1 MCPSCVPNCLSIRYY
16 FQNIRVSLFLSNQT
30 VKTTQGWK
38 VFHFCWITWCH
49 LVGFSVHQ
57 WIQAKAEPA
66 CRDWYRLD
74 HASWGPAQSWAAPV
88 TCLPIVT
95 VTGHSDQKSRVRS
108 KSFPRQ
114 STEHSSFA
122 DRKII
127 CFIHRGIS
135 ICHSCEERS
144 KWIKSRCL
152 GGPGPRH
159 ISAFTKPC
167 QRMQPQQSIKI
178 FNVLSLPLYL
188 HHW

>member
-1 MCPSCVPNCLSIRYY
+1 MSPTVYPLGTIFKIYECSYFSPTRLWKPLRAEKSSTSVESLDVTWWDSQFISEFKPRLS
-16 FQNIRVSLFLSNQT
+16 LLAET
-30 VKTTQGWK
+30 DTDL
-38 VFHFCWITWCH
+38 IT
-49 LVGFSVHQ
+49 L
-57 WIQAKAEPA
+57 AEAQP
-66 CRDWYRLD
+66 D
-74 HASWGPAQSWAAPV
+74 HERAPV

-95 VTGHSDQKSRVRS
+95 VAGHSDQKSRVCS

-135 ICHSCEERS
+135 VRHSCEERS
-144 KWIKSRCL
+144 KLIKSRCL

-167 QRMQPQQSIKI
+167 QRVQPQQSIKI